1 MVSRIGTNGNDTL
14 QGTAEVDTLNGLAG
28 NDSLVGLGNLDLLL
42 GGDGE
47 DTLDGG
53 TEGDLL
59 YGGAGDDLYV
69 IDNLEDFAFEKEI
82 NSEEELLNILNSAT
96 FVEQLQSLPDGG
108 GIDLV
113 LSSIDY
119 VLPTDTS
126 IFGTIENLTL
136 QGEENLS
143 GTGNNFNNLITGNSG
158 DNTLFGGSGNDTLNG
173 NIGNDL
179 LSGNEG
185 EDSFTY
191 VSELA
196 FADANFGL
204 DSILDFTRGEDVI
217 VLSANTFGLGNSN
230 GTELSNTDF
239 AVVDSDSQVDV
250 SNEKIVFSRD
260 SSTLFYNPNG
270 NETGFGIDP
279 ATAAFL
285 TLVNISDLNPA
296 TDFVVTDEQ
305 NNGSNENNNTS
316 QNLTVY
322 RYFNNDTGVHFYTAN
337 EAEREVIENELPNFS
352 SEGASYLSVD
362 PLTGEPTPSPV
373 YRFRN
378 QDTGV
383 HLYTVSEIEREA
395 TESLDNFSFEG
406 EAFYAY
412 PIEIGAEI
420 AGTIPVFR
428 FFNTTTGAH
437 FYTPSVAERN
447 NIEATLPDFQTEGIA
462 YYAFPTEEI

>member
-1 MVSRIGTNGNDTL
+1 M
-14 QGTAEVDTLNGLAG
+14 
-28 NDSLVGLGNLDLLL
+28 
-42 GGDGE
+42 
-47 DTLDGG
+47 
-53 TEGDLL
+53 
-59 YGGAGDDLYV
+59 
-69 IDNLEDFAFEKEI
+69 
-82 NSEEELLNILNSAT
+82 
-96 FVEQLQSLPDGG
+96 
-108 GIDLV
+108 
-113 LSSIDY
+113 
-119 VLPTDTS
+119 PTDIS
-126 IFGTIENLTL
+126 VSGTIENLTL
-136 QGEENLS
+136 QGEANLV
-143 GTGNNFNNLITGNSG
+143 GTGNNLDNSIVGNSG
-158 DNTLFGGSGNDTLNG
+158 ANSLFGAGGNDIL
-173 NIGNDL
+173 I
-179 LSGNEG
+179 GNEG
-185 EDSFTY
+185 DDFLAGNEGNDSYVY
-191 VSELA
+191 VSDST
-196 FADANFGL
+196 FANANFGL
-204 DSILDFTRGEDVI
+204 DTTVDFISGQDVI
-217 VLSANTFGLGNSN
+217 VLSSNTFDLTSNDGTGLSSADFTTVDLD
-230 GTELSNTDF
+230 TEVAS
-239 AVVDSDSQVDV
+239 SSG
-250 SNEKIVFSRD
+250 KIVFSRE

-270 NETGFGIDP
+270 SEPDFGINLADAP
-279 ATAAFL
+279 FL
-285 TLVNISDLNPA
+285 TLFNVSDLNPA
-296 TDFVVTDEQ
+296 TDFVVTSEQ
-305 NNGSNENNNTS
+305 NNSNNENNNAS

-437 FYTPSVAERN
+437 FYTPSVAEKN
-447 NIEATLPDFQTEGIA
+447 NIEATLPDFQAEGIA